1 MKKTH
6 SKETLAQVESAK
18 QKLSELGFVFAPND
32 SNDDLIP
39 ITKWGKMAAEAYTTD
54 VVKNYQTDLIKNN
67 HWIPS
72 YRDIFIAFEYPNGG
86 CYITS
91 SIRGVF
97 RMKRARKYN
106 ECQRDFGNI
115 FASGQTLPETVDNF
129 IKAFKSKDYNVGK

>member
-1 MKKTH
+1 MKHEH

-54 VVKNYQTDLIKNN
+54 LIKNN

-72 YRDIFIAFEYPNGG
+72 YRDIFIAFKYPNSGY
-86 CYITS
+86 YITS

-129 IKAFKSKDYNVGK
+129 IKAFKSKDYNVRK